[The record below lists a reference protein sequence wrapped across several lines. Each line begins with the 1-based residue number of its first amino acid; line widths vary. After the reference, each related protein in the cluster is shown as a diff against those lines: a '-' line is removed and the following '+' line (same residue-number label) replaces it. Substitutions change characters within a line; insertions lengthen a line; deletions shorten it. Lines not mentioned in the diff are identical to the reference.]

1 MSAYRYAMKQTSRE
15 RRELLAKVE
24 RMGVEDALMVQEW
37 LQSQRSGHQEKD
49 NDTSED
55 SDETTTPAKTAK
67 EKDNDTSEDT
77 SEDGDARMV
86 QEWLQSRRSG
96 HRQFMAPRQKA
107 VQNKPAR
114 ANKVKKDKKDKKV
127 ATMATK
133 DKKDKAEKDVN
144 SKKNVVPKTTT
155 KPAARM
161 IFPVPPKDPPPLR
174 LLLAPYST
182 ATVRWLGNKVQEA
195 LKMKQHK
202 MLEMK
207 LVDKGLISPLQKL
220 DRQAEVGAEGEQKKE
235 PIEQRL
241 VINKHKLEQKLLD
254 IKHHLRCSK
263 LAIKQ
268 QPEVKQ
274 QVKADQKHP
283 LPVPVGPPVP
293 LGGA

>member
-1 MSAYRYAMKQTSRE
+1 
-15 RRELLAKVE
+15 
-24 RMGVEDALMVQEW
+24 MVQEW
-37 LQSQRSGHQEKD
+37 VQSRRSGHQEKD

-114 ANKVKKDKKDKKV
+114 ANKVKKDKKDTNV

-133 DKKDKAEKDVN
+133 YKKDKAEKDVN
-144 SKKNVVPKTTT
+144 SKKNVVPTTTT

-161 IFPVPPKDPPPLR
+161 SFPVPPNHPPPLR
-174 LLLAPYST
+174 LLLAPYSP
-182 ATVRWLGNKVQEA
+182 ATVKWLGNKVQEA
-195 LKMKQHK
+195 LKMKQQK

-207 LVDKGLISPLQKL
+207 LVERGLISRVQKL

-235 PIEQRL
+235 PL
-241 VINKHKLEQKLLD
+241 VINKQKLEQKLLD
-254 IKHHLRCSK
+254 IKHQLRCSK
-263 LAIKQ
+263 LVINK
-268 QPEVKQ
+268 QPEAPSSSSCSAPSTEDRVDRQ
-274 QVKADQKHP
+274 VVGNSPHEVKADQKHP

-293 LGGA
+293 LGGALIG